1 MGGRRIGGTEG
12 VSAVLVE
19 RRAGIAVV
27 ALNRPHALNAVDD
40 ALRAALI
47 AALAD
52 ATRDAAVRALVI
64 TGAGD
69 RAFCAGQ
76 DLEETLAIGVAGVD
90 AWLERQHAMYQAVRD
105 VDKPCVAAFNGVAA
119 GAGFQIG
126 LCADLRVGYPE
137 MKIGQ
142 PEVRA
147 GLASIVGSYL
157 MTLHVGLTHNAQ
169 LSLAGTLMTGQRAYE
184 IGLVSHLAPRG
195 EVLDKAL
202 AVAGEMARLPP
213 TALRLTKRRFRELT
227 QPGFDA
233 ALEAAKAAQKKAYAS
248 GEPQAAMQRF
258 FAERAARKGR

>member
-1 MGGRRIGGTEG
+1 M
-12 VSAVLVE
+12 SAVLVE
-19 RRAGIAVV
+19 QRAGIALLT
-27 ALNRPHALNAVDD
+27 LNRPDALNAVDD
-40 ALRAALI
+40 ALRAGLI

-52 ATRDAAVRALVI
+52 ANRDATLRAVVI

-76 DLEETLAIGVAGVD
+76 DLAETRAIEVAGVD
-90 AWLERQHAMYQAVRD
+90 AWLARQHAMYQAVRD
-105 VDKPCVAAFNGVAA
+105 LDKPCVAAFNGVAA
-119 GAGFQIG
+119 GAGLQVG

-169 LSLAGTLMTGQRAYE
+169 LSLAAELVTGQRAYE
-184 IGLVSHLAPRG
+184 IGLLSHLVPRG
-195 EVLDKAL
+195 EVLGRAL
-202 AVAGEMARLPP
+202 ALAGEMARLPP
-213 TALRLTKRRFRELT
+213 TALRLTKQRFRALT

-233 ALEAAKAAQKKAYAS
+233 ALEAAQAAQKEAYAS